1 MDVGKDHCEE
11 IPVEEAISRIGIGKA
26 QYLLILLC
34 AGGYLASCSEML
46 VFVFS
51 QVPIHNKWNIG
62 NDEFC
67 WLPFTKSLAGVVGG
81 FLFGLWS
88 DKQGR
93 QKPFII
99 SIGISAIFGLA
110 SAFAPSFWIFVL
122 LRSMVSFGIG
132 GIFAVDFVLLLEFL
146 PVEHR
151 GQFMVTITFCGA
163 LGVAYTAG
171 LAWILIETNHW
182 QLFLLLCVIPIFAVF
197 IARIFINAESP
208 RFLLSVGKHNKAMEI
223 LERMA
228 NQNKKDGILEGV
240 KIVTSEKEKPS
251 QFFNLFQRSHII
263 QTIQLSAI
271 WFLQSTGYWGVTVF
285 FPKYL
290 TKFGAPVYFDIFV
303 CICAEL
309 PGLFL
314 VILMIDNP
322 RFGRI
327 FTLRCFSFGSIIS
340 LMLSAFLQTEIAI
353 SVLAVITYFF
363 MVPIYSVLE
372 TYTPELYPTQ
382 LRSMMMSWINIVIAI
397 PGMTTAFLGATI
409 VSSTIN
415 WLYPLVWGL
424 VFVFQ
429 LLIAFTLSKE
439 TLLMSLEKTSI
450 KNEDNVMKNETQT
463 IN

>member
-1 MDVGKDHCEE
+1 
-11 IPVEEAISRIGIGKA
+11 
-26 QYLLILLC
+26 
-34 AGGYLASCSEML
+34 
-46 VFVFS
+46 
-51 QVPIHNKWNIG
+51 
-62 NDEFC
+62 
-67 WLPFTKSLAGVVGG
+67 
-81 FLFGLWS
+81 
-88 DKQGR
+88 
-93 QKPFII
+93 
-99 SIGISAIFGLA
+99 
-110 SAFAPSFWIFVL
+110 
-122 LRSMVSFGIG
+122 MVSFGIG

-146 PVEHR
+146 PVAHR
-151 GQFMVTITFCGA
+151 GQFMVTITLCGA

-171 LAWILIETNHW
+171 LAWILIEKDHW

-197 IARIFINAESP
+197 LARIFINAESP
-208 RFLLSVGKHNKAMEI
+208 RFLLSVGKHDKAMEI
-223 LERMA
+223 LKKMA
-228 NQNKKDGILEGV
+228 KQSNKDGIFEEV
-240 KIVTSEKEKPS
+240 KIITSEKEKPC
-251 QFFNLFQRSHII
+251 QFFCLFKRNYII

-290 TKFGAPVYFDIFV
+290 TKFGAPTYFDIFV

-327 FTLRCFSFGSIIS
+327 STLRFFSFGSIIS
-340 LMLSAFLQTEIAI
+340 LSLSTFLQTEIAI

-382 LRSMMMSWINIVIAI
+382 MRSMMMSWINIIIAI

-429 LLIAFTLSKE
+429 FLIAFTLKKE
-439 TLLMSLEKTSI
+439 TLLKSLEKTF
-450 KNEDNVMKNETQT
+450 KNEDDAIENHTQI